1 MPTLRSRE
9 GQDLSFA
16 EQDLHAVEELGQ
28 RAGQTEGQDP
38 VHHHQQLGGNIW
50 TLATW
55 FSSSPHIRE
64 RMTKQDINH
73 ENQSH
78 GTMFQ
83 FNTEPVVRNLL
94 ALTLFLF
101 KRNAVRNLPQFQVH
115 IGQVLS

>member
-73 ENQSH
+73 DHREAKLSFLLKDISITQASH
-78 GTMFQ
+78 F
-83 FNTEPVVRNLL
+83 
-94 ALTLFLF
+94 
-101 KRNAVRNLPQFQVH
+101 
-115 IGQVLS
+115 